1 MRPRAL
7 LSLCLLGCLALH
19 PSLRGVRANK
29 CLKGWLDFRGNC
41 YGYFRQ
47 ELPWRKAEAWCR
59 VVRAGCHLA
68 SIHTSEE
75 HKAMA
80 KFISQCQRG
89 EEEDDVW
96 MGLYHRVSTKAWAW
110 IDGSKMRYSAW
121 DDDDV
126 PKGKYC
132 AALEDSS
139 GFLSWENDS
148 CGERKAFICKYA
160 A

>member
-1 MRPRAL
+1 MGAWQLRPPRPGRPPPGAAA
-7 LSLCLLGCLALH
+7 SPPA
-19 PSLRGVRANK
+19 GVRANR

-59 VVRAGCHLA
+59 VVRGGCHLA

-75 HKAMA
+75 HRAVA
-80 KFISQCQRG
+80 KFISQCRRG
-89 EEEDDVW
+89 EEGDDVW
-96 MGLYHRVSTKAWAW
+96 IGLYHWNKSWSW
-110 IDGSKMRYSAW
+110 IDGSKMHYSAW
-121 DDDDV
+121 DDEDFS
-126 PKGKYC
+126 KGQYC

-139 GFLSWENDS
+139 GFLSWEDDACS
-148 CGERKAFICKYA
+148 ERNAFICKCA

>member
-1 MRPRAL
+1 RGRA
-7 LSLCLLGCLALH
+7 G
-19 PSLRGVRANK
+19 GG

-80 KFISQCQRG
+80 KFISQSDPSARLSPPGHPIPAPPGPRPRPRPRTGTRSPGRVPQQRS
-89 EEEDDVW
+89 
-96 MGLYHRVSTKAWAW
+96 LPFLFA
-110 IDGSKMRYSAW
+110 
-121 DDDDV
+121 
-126 PKGKYC
+126 
-132 AALEDSS
+132 